1 MTTIEKS
8 PAWQALPCGGF
19 ISTAFVFQS
28 SDVQNAA
35 NAAYVSKSTVDA
47 KYAARSSQKKY
58 TFKTDRERM
67 MYIIGRQALV
77 PKCSGV

>member
-28 SDVQNAA
+28 SELQNSA
-35 NAAYVSKSTVDA
+35 NATFVNKSTIDA
-47 KYAARSSQKKY
+47 KYAARNSKKKHN
-58 TFKTDRERM
+58 FKTDRERM
-67 MYIIGRQALV
+67 LYIIGRQALLQQ
-77 PKCSGV
+77 